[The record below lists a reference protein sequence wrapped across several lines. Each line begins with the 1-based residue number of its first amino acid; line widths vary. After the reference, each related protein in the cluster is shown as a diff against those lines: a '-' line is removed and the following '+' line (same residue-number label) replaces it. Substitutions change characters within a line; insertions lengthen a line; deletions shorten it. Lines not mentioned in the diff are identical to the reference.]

1 MKKVF
6 AIAAIGGLFLAS
18 CKGDYHCHCMAG
30 GVEVEEAYENY
41 KKDDA
46 QTACDAYLTQLQIGD
61 PNATCEL
68 EDGLAD

>member
-18 CKGDYHCHCMAG
+18 CKGDYHCHCMSN
-30 GVEVEEAYENY
+30 GVELEADYEGV

-46 QTACDAYLTQLQIGD
+46 QTSCDAYLAELRNVD

-68 EDGLAD
+68 EEGEH

>member
-18 CKGDYHCHCMAG
+18 CKGDYHCHCTANG
-30 GVEVEEAYENY
+30 TQPEVDYENV

-46 QTACDAYLTQLQIGD
+46 QASCDAYLAQLQQTD

-68 EDGLAD
+68 EEGGH

>member
-6 AIAAIGGLFLAS
+6 AIAAIGGLFLTS
-18 CKGDYHCHCMAG
+18 CTGDYHCECMAN
-30 GVEVEEAYENY
+30 GVEVEAEYEGV

-46 QTACDAYLTQLQIGD
+46 QESCDAYLAQLQMGD

-68 EDGLAD
+68 HEH